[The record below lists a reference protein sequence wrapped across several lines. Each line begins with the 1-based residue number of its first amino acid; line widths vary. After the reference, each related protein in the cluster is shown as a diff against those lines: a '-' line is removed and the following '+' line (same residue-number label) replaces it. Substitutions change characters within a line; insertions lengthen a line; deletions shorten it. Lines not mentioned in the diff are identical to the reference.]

1 VNELDNVEF
10 EERLKRDLRRIDAP
24 EGFADR
30 VMQRVPQQRQGRLL
44 SFPGVGMRARHLMA
58 VAAVLLVAMI
68 LGFGVHHV
76 EQVERQRE
84 LKQEQA
90 KARAAAEQFALAMQ
104 VTGRTLFVVQ
114 QQIDRAG
121 TKSMHGVD

>member
-1 VNELDNVEF
+1 VSELDDF
-10 EERLKRDLRRIDAP
+10 EARLKRNLQRVDAP

-30 VMQRVPQQRQGRLL
+30 VMLRVSQPKQGRLL
-44 SFPGVGMRARHLMA
+44 PFPIAVTRARHWMA
-58 VAAVLLVAMI
+58 VAAVLLVAFV

-76 EQVERQRE
+76 EQVEQQRA
-84 LKQEQA
+84 EQA

-114 QQIDRAG
+114 QRIDQAG
-121 TKSMHGVD
+121 MKTSR

>member
-1 VNELDNVEF
+1 MSELDDF
-10 EERLKRDLRRIDAP
+10 EARLKRDLRRVDAP
-24 EGFADR
+24 DGFADR

-44 SFPGVGMRARHLMA
+44 SFPIAVTKARHWMA
-58 VAAVLLVAMI
+58 VAAVLLVAI
-68 LGFGVHHV
+68 VLGFGVHHV
-76 EQVERQRE
+76 EQVERQRD

-114 QQIDRAG
+114 QRIDQAG
-121 TKSMHGVD
+121 TKTSR

>member
-1 VNELDNVEF
+1 MSELDEF
-10 EERLKRDLRRIDAP
+10 EARLKRDLRRIDAP

-30 VMQRVPQQRQGRLL
+30 VMQRVPASRQGRLL
-44 SFPGVGMRARHLMA
+44 SFPIVGTKTRHWMA
-58 VAAVLLVAMI
+58 VAAVLLVAVV

-76 EQVERQRE
+76 EQVEHQRQLQE
-84 LKQEQA
+84 QEQA
-90 KARAAAEQFALAMQ
+90 KARKAAEQFALAMQ

-114 QQIDRAG
+114 QRIDQAG

>member
-1 VNELDNVEF
+1 MSELDDF
-10 EERLKRDLRRIDAP
+10 EARLKRDLQRVEAP

-30 VMQRVPQQRQGRLL
+30 VMQRVPASRQGRLF
-44 SFPGVGMRARHLMA
+44 SFPIAMTNVRHWMA
-58 VAAVLLVAMI
+58 VAAVLLVAVV

-76 EQVERQRE
+76 EEVQQQRQ
-84 LKQEQA
+84 LQKQEQA

-114 QQIDRAG
+114 QRIDQAG
-121 TKSMHGVD
+121 TKTTHGMY